1 MARVTIEVCDSCGR
15 RIPPGEGATMRV
27 SFRES
32 QRTLKHADLCDECAA
47 ALPGRGGREPKTN
60 R

>member
-1 MARVTIEVCDSCGR
+1 
-15 RIPPGEGATMRV
+15 MRV